1 MSPGAGERPMIAY
14 VVRRL
19 LLAIPTLLGVVTIV
33 FISVRMLP
41 GDPARVVAGLQA
53 TPAEL
58 AQVRHQLGL
67 DQPLPVQYLHYL
79 GALMQG
85 DLGKSSVTNAPV
97 LMEIMARLPYT
108 AQLTIL
114 ATVISTVIGIAMGV
128 AAAARHN
135 SWLDMGIS
143 GLSVLGIS
151 LPVYWLGLMLIIV
164 FAVNLHLLPA
174 GGNLDASGFVL
185 PALTLSA
192 FSVGLVARMTRAS
205 ILDILKQDY
214 VRTARAKGVS
224 YMRQVLHHA
233 LRNALLPVITV
244 IGLQFGQLL
253 GGAVLT
259 ETVFSWPGMGRLLV
273 SSILDRDYAVVEGIV
288 LMFAGA
294 FILVNLI
301 VDLCYGLVDPRVR
314 YQ

>member
-1 MSPGAGERPMIAY
+1 
-14 VVRRL
+14 
-19 LLAIPTLLGVVTIV
+19 
-33 FISVRMLP
+33 
-41 GDPARVVAGLQA
+41 
-53 TPAEL
+53 
-58 AQVRHQLGL
+58 
-67 DQPLPVQYLHYL
+67 VQYVHYL

-97 LMEIMARLPYT
+97 LMEIVARLPYT

>member
-1 MSPGAGERPMIAY
+1 
-14 VVRRL
+14 
-19 LLAIPTLLGVVTIV
+19 
-33 FISVRMLP
+33 
-41 GDPARVVAGLQA
+41 
-53 TPAEL
+53 
-58 AQVRHQLGL
+58 
-67 DQPLPVQYLHYL
+67 
-79 GALMQG
+79 
-85 DLGKSSVTNAPV
+85 
-97 LMEIMARLPYT
+97 
-108 AQLTIL
+108 
-114 ATVISTVIGIAMGV
+114 MGV